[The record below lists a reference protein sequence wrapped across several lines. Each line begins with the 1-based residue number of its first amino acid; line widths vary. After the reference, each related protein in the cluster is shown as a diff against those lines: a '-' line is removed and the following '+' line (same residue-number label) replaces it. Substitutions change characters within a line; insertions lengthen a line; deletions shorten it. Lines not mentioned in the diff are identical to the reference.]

1 MEKHMIKLENGE
13 NSYIKI
19 TGEVGQELCYSHTS
33 FGERFYEVPVEVKRF
48 SGNIDKVP
56 VILPER
62 FCSQLKAGSHVG
74 IRGQLRTHSKD
85 VGNHRQLLLR
95 IFAREV
101 WEAQDCGED
110 INQVELNGFLCKEP
124 IYRRT
129 PLKREITDL
138 MVAVNR
144 SHGKSDYIPC
154 ICWGK
159 DAHEANRKK
168 VGEPIHILGRMQSRK
183 YVKRFPEGYQEE
195 MVTYEISVMK
205 ILDACEKMKLGEER

>member
-1 MEKHMIKLENGE
+1 MEKHMFKQENGE

-19 TGEVGQELCYSHTS
+19 TGEVGQEPCYSHTS
-33 FGERFYEVPVEVKRF
+33 FGERFYEVAVEVKRL

-85 VGNHRQLLLR
+85 VGNHRQVLLR
-95 IFAREV
+95 IFVREV
-101 WEAQDCGED
+101 WEAQDYDEG

-129 PLKREITDL
+129 PLNREITDL

-144 SHGKSDYIPC
+144 PYGKSDYIPC

-159 DAHEANRKK
+159 DARKAGGKK
-168 VGEPIHILGRMQSRK
+168 VGEPIHSLGRMQNRK
-183 YVKRFPEGYQEE
+183 YVKQFPMGGQEE

-205 ILDACEKMKLGEER
+205 ILDDRE

>member
-1 MEKHMIKLENGE
+1 MEKHMFKQENGE

-19 TGEVGQELCYSHTS
+19 TGEVGQEPCYSHTS
-33 FGERFYEVPVEVKRF
+33 FGERFYEVAVEVKRL

-85 VGNHRQLLLR
+85 VGNHRQVLLR

-101 WEAQDCGED
+101 WEAQDYDKG

-129 PLKREITDL
+129 PLNREITDL

-144 SHGKSDYIPC
+144 PYGKSDYIPC

-159 DAHEANRKK
+159 DARKAGGK
-168 VGEPIHILGRMQSRK
+168 KHRVQGGLCRAESGRRAAPEYCPDAGRWGQRAQSMGQGAR
-183 YVKRFPEGYQEE
+183 PATWQ
-195 MVTYEISVMK
+195 
-205 ILDACEKMKLGEER
+205 AQ

>member
-1 MEKHMIKLENGE
+1 MEKHMFKQENGE

-19 TGEVGQELCYSHTS
+19 TGEVGQEPCYSHTS
-33 FGERFYEVPVEVKRF
+33 FGERFYEVAVEVKRL

-85 VGNHRQLLLR
+85 VGNHRQVLLR

-101 WEAQDCGED
+101 WEAQDYDEG

-129 PLKREITDL
+129 PLNREITDL

-144 SHGKSDYIPC
+144 PYGKSDYIPC

-159 DAHEANRKK
+159 DARKAGGKK
-168 VGEPIHILGRMQSRK
+168 VGEPIHILGRMQNRK
-183 YVKRFPEGYQEE
+183 YVKQFPMGGQEE

-205 ILDACEKMKLGEER
+205 ILDDRE